1 MSHIAATSTAGAS
14 SRLGGPLGLRSI
26 RHIEFWVGN
35 AHQAAFFYRNA
46 FGFSQTAYAGLETG
60 QRDFT
65 SYVLEQ
71 GKARFVLTSPM
82 KAAGPVADGV
92 KKHGDFVRDI
102 AFRVEDCTAA
112 FREAVARGAVPAI
125 EPHRLEDD
133 HGVVWRAAVRTY
145 GDVIH
150 SFLSDGGYGGAYLP
164 GYEARPLTAT
174 AAGIQCVDHIVG
186 NVELGHMDEWAAWYE
201 RTLGFQ
207 RYISF
212 DDKDISTEYTALMS
226 IVMSD
231 DSYQIK
237 FPINEPAAG
246 RKTSQIEEYLT
257 YHGGPGV
264 QHIALLTPDILTTV
278 RALRRN
284 GVEFL
289 KVPETYYQD
298 LPGRVGGIGESIGEL
313 RELGV
318 LADRDEKGYL
328 LQIFTKPV
336 EDRPTLFYELIER
349 KGSTGFGKGNFKAL
363 FEAIEHEQS
372 LRGNL

>member
-1 MSHIAATSTAGAS
+1 MSRAATTTAAGPPK
-14 SRLGGPLGLRSI
+14 RRGGPLGLRSI
-26 RHIEFWVGN
+26 RHVEFWVGN

-46 FGFSQTAYAGLETG
+46 FGFSRIAYAGLETG

-71 GKARFVLTSPM
+71 GKARFVLTTPM
-82 KAAGPVADGV
+82 NAEGPVADSV

-102 AFRVEDCTAA
+102 AFRVEECRAA
-112 FREAVARGAVPAI
+112 FREAVARGAEPAV

-150 SFLSDGGYGGAYLP
+150 SFISDGGYAGAHLP
-164 GYEARPLTAT
+164 GYEANPL
-174 AAGIQCVDHIVG
+174 AGTGVGLKCVDHIVG
-186 NVELGHMDEWAAWYE
+186 NVELGRMDEWAAWYE
-201 RTLGFQ
+201 KILGFQ

-278 RALRRN
+278 RALRQN

-289 KVPETYYQD
+289 EVPDSYYQD
-298 LPGRVGGIGESIGEL
+298 LPGRVGGISESIDEL

-318 LADRDEKGYL
+318 LADRDENGYL

-349 KGSTGFGKGNFKAL
+349 KGSTGFGKGNFRAL

>member
-1 MSHIAATSTAGAS
+1 MSNAAIPRSAGTSNRRGGA
-14 SRLGGPLGLRSI
+14 LGLRSI
-26 RHIEFWVGN
+26 RHIEFYVGN

-46 FGFSQTAYAGLETG
+46 FGFSQIAYAGLETG

-71 GKARFVLTSPM
+71 GKARFVLMTPM
-82 KAAGPVADGV
+82 QAEGPLADSV

-102 AFRVEDCTAA
+102 AFRVDDCTAA
-112 FREAVARGAVPAI
+112 FREAVARGAEPAV

-133 HGVVWRAAVRTY
+133 NGVVWRAAVRTY

-150 SFLSDGGYGGAYLP
+150 SFIADDGYKGAHLP
-164 GYEARPLTAT
+164 GYESRPL
-174 AAGIQCVDHIVG
+174 AGTDVGLKCVDHVVG
-186 NVELGHMDEWAAWYE
+186 NVELGRMDEWAAWYE
-201 RTLGFQ
+201 KVLGFQ

-231 DSYQIK
+231 DSHQIK
-237 FPINEPAAG
+237 FPINEPAPG
-246 RKTSQIEEYLT
+246 RKTSQIEEYLN

-264 QHIALLTPDILTTV
+264 QHIALLTPDILATV
-278 RALRRN
+278 RALRQN

-289 KVPETYYQD
+289 DVPDSYYQD
-298 LPGRVGGIGESIGEL
+298 ITARVGTLSESIDEL

-318 LADRDEKGYL
+318 LADRDENGYL

-363 FEAIEHEQS
+363 FEAIEREQS